1 MFFVFLFVLV
11 FRDRVS
17 LYSPGCP
24 GTLDFMTECVCMCV
38 CVCVCV
44 CVFDI
49 SAVIAVT
56 CNLVGLCFIS
66 VIFFLI
72 LFYFYFLFYF
82 ILFYLFCF
90 FFRDRVSPYSP
101 GCSGTHFADHGHGG
115 LEFRNPPIPASLGL
129 GIKA

>member
-44 CVFDI
+44 FDT
-49 SAVIAVT
+49 SAVIGVT

-72 LFYFYFLFYF
+72 LFHFYFLFYF